1 MKLTARSS
9 SLAGPKLRVATRRSS
24 DEPRQIRIGYLISP
38 VQLNLHHKNRALVGL
53 GSYIVNAQAGC
64 NDCHSCPSYAPVSPS
79 NSMRKIIWLEECHSV
94 PFTSRNLTPEENG
107 LPAGMTFEQFKLV
120 IRTGVDLDKAHPQF
134 GPLLQVMPW
143 PVYQSMTDRD
153 LRAIYEYLSAIP
165 RAHPGTCTGAGQ

>member
-1 MKLTARSS
+1 M
-9 SLAGPKLRVATRRSS
+9 GQPKQFNA
-24 DEPRQIRIGYLISP
+24 ENYLSGGVP
-38 VQLNLHHKNRALVGL
+38 FG
-53 GSYIVNAQAGC
+53 
-64 NDCHSCPSYAPVSPS
+64 
-79 NSMRKIIWLEECHSV
+79 
-94 PFTSRNLTPEENG
+94 PFTSRNLTPEEDG

-165 RAHPGTCTGAGQ
+165 TAQPGLVPARDSKARFQSYEESFLVERRASLPVESGGDARFSIVSGLGPSHLVFARSSQLNTSSYSNPRPWAPSLPCA

>member
-1 MKLTARSS
+1 
-9 SLAGPKLRVATRRSS
+9 
-24 DEPRQIRIGYLISP
+24 
-38 VQLNLHHKNRALVGL
+38 
-53 GSYIVNAQAGC
+53 
-64 NDCHSCPSYAPVSPS
+64 
-79 NSMRKIIWLEECHSV
+79 MRKIIWLEECHSV

-165 RAHPGTCTGAGQ
+165 PGAPRNMHRRGTVKRDSYELRAICACSQLNTSSYSSPLPWEPYLPCA